1 MFSYSKVQI
10 VHLTALSLAERSQAV
25 TKRLLLPAS
34 LLGLASCAAPPASF
48 DRVQSTVAERTRQKV
63 QWNRSGAED
72 AQIEQAVRS
81 LLRHQLT
88 AETAVQIAL
97 LNNRDLQARFEE
109 IGIAQAD
116 LIEAGLLSNPNFS
129 ASFRFPDRPPS
140 GTNIEYSVAQNFLEL
155 LLIPLRKR
163 IAAQQLAATET
174 QVADEILRLATE
186 VKIAFYT
193 AQARQQ
199 LLDRLE
205 VISQTNETALEFTQ
219 RLHDAGNVSDLELA
233 NQQGSYEQS
242 RVELSQT
249 ELQRRRDRER
259 LNRLLGLWGNNID
272 WKMGDHLPELPEREV
287 PLQDLEMRAIAQ
299 RLDLRARQ
307 IQLDLIGQALA
318 LRTNTRYLPAEI
330 RLGVSTEKE
339 TEGQR
344 VTGPTFDLELPIF
357 NQGQGEIAKL
367 GAQYRQTQR
376 EMEALAVN
384 IRSEVREARDQLVA
398 ARDLTSRIGK
408 HLLPVQQRALNLT
421 LQQYNY
427 MLKGPYDL
435 LLAKQNEVAAER
447 SYIEA
452 WRDYW
457 IARAELERAVG
468 GNLSSSSSSFSKK
481 PANSQ

>member
-1 MFSYSKVQI
+1 MNP
-10 VHLTALSLAERSQAV
+10 
-25 TKRLLLPAS
+25 RLLLSAS
-34 LLGLASCAAPPASF
+34 LLAVAGCASPPASF
-48 DRVQSTVAERTRQKV
+48 DRVQSTIAERTGNKV
-63 QWNRSGAED
+63 QWSRGGAED
-72 AQIEQAVRS
+72 AQIEDTVRS
-81 LLRHQLT
+81 LLRHELT

-97 LNNRDLQARFEE
+97 LNNRDLQARFDE

-116 LIEAGLLSNPNFS
+116 LIQAGLLSNPNFS
-129 ASFRFPDRPPS
+129 ASFRFPDRSPS

-174 QVADEILRLATE
+174 RVTDEVLQLAAE

-199 LLDRLE
+199 LFERLQ

-242 RVELSQT
+242 RLELSQI
-249 ELQRRRDRER
+249 ELQVRRDRER
-259 LNRLLGLWGNNID
+259 LNRLLGLWGNNTD
-272 WKMGDHLPELPEREV
+272 WKMGDHLPELPGREV
-287 PLQDLEMRAIAQ
+287 SLQNLESRAIAQ
-299 RLDLRARQ
+299 RLDLRAQ
-307 IQLDLIGQALA
+307 QMQLDLIGQALA
-318 LRTNTRYLPAEI
+318 LRTKTRYVPAEV
-330 RLGVSTEKE
+330 RLGVDTERE
-339 TEGQR
+339 TEDQR
-344 VTGPTFDLELPIF
+344 VTGPTLDLELPIF

-367 GAQYRQTQR
+367 TAEYRQGQR
-376 EMEALAVN
+376 KLESLAIN
-384 IRSEVREARDQLVA
+384 IRSEVREARDQLMA

-408 HLLPVQQRALNLT
+408 HLLPTQQQALNLT

-427 MLKGPYDL
+427 MLKGAYDL

-468 GNLSSSSSSFSKK
+468 GSLSGKSFLDRSKH
-481 PANSQ
+481 